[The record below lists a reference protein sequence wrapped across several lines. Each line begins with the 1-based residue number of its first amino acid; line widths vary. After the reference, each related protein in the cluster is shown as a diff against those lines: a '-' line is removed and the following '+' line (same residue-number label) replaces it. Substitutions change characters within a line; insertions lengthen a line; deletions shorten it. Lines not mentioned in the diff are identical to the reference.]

1 MSRRVIASF
10 AAVSAVLVMTSA
22 VLAAPVPKVPA
33 GSKVFIAPM
42 DGFDRYFR
50 AAKATSGGE
59 LPLVFVATRAE
70 AEYEIS
76 GITSEVTPTLEEN
89 VRDRRTTRQD
99 TTVSMTRIAS
109 GETVFTHS
117 VTTLVRSPG
126 KSAHS
131 VEAGGHGQTPSRLL
145 DAGKQTAARQCVKAM
160 QATFTE
166 K

>member
-1 MSRRVIASF
+1 MFRRVIASF
-10 AAVSAVLVMTSA
+10 VAVSAVLAMTSA
-22 VLAAPVPKVPA
+22 VLAAPFPKVPA

-50 AAKATSGGE
+50 AATSGGE

-70 AEYEIS
+70 AEYEIT
-76 GITSEVTPTLEEN
+76 GITTEVTPTLEED

-126 KSAHS
+126 KSARIL
-131 VEAGGHGQTPSRLL
+131 EAEGHGQTSNRLL
-145 DAGKQTAARQCVKAM
+145 HAGKQTAARQCVKAM
-160 QATFTE
+160 QATFSE

>member
-1 MSRRVIASF
+1 MFRRVIASF
-10 AAVSAVLVMTSA
+10 VAVSAALAMTSA
-22 VLAAPVPKVPA
+22 VLAAPFPKVPA

-50 AAKATSGGE
+50 AATSGGE

-70 AEYEIS
+70 AEYEIT
-76 GITSEVTPTLEEN
+76 GITTEVTPTLEED
-89 VRDRRTTRQD
+89 VRDRQTTRQD
-99 TTVSMTRIAS
+99 TTVSMTTIAS

-126 KSAHS
+126 KSARIL
-131 VEAGGHGQTPSRLL
+131 EAEGHGQTSNRLL
-145 DAGKQTAARQCVKAM
+145 HAGKQTAARQCVKAM
-160 QATFTE
+160 QAAFSE

>member
-1 MSRRVIASF
+1 MFRRVIASF
-10 AAVSAVLVMTSA
+10 VAVSAVLAMTSA
-22 VLAAPVPKVPA
+22 VLAAPFPKVPA

-50 AAKATSGGE
+50 AATSGGE

-70 AEYEIS
+70 AEYEIT
-76 GITSEVTPTLEEN
+76 GITTEVAPTLEED

-126 KSAHS
+126 KSTRIL
-131 VEAGGHGQTPSRLL
+131 EAEGHGQTSNRLL
-145 DAGKQTAARQCVKAM
+145 HTGKQNAARQCVKAM
-160 QATFTE
+160 QATFSE